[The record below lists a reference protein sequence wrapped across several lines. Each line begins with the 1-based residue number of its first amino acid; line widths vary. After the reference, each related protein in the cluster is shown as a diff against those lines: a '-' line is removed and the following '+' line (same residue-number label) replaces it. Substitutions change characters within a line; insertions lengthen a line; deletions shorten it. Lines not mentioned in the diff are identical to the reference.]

1 MEVNQDVKKCFLL
14 ITALILCFYVSHI
27 PVYEKSIQTHFSFND
42 KDGLRNN
49 SLKGEYYFMKKITSP
64 GRTDS
69 KIVINFEID
78 HPENCIEEIIEILDK
93 ELKLFEMLHD
103 RLRGNFQ

>member
-1 MEVNQDVKKCFLL
+1 
-14 ITALILCFYVSHI
+14 
-27 PVYEKSIQTHFSFND
+27 
-42 KDGLRNN
+42 
-49 SLKGEYYFMKKITSP
+49 MKKITSP